1 MKKRKGIR
9 MRSGPPLIEKEV
21 FNLLLL
27 SAPAIEA
34 AGSLDRAIRVGAIQ
48 CDPHTAKQLRKTLP
62 KSMGGKVD
70 YPGVD
75 DDWRKLVADMV
86 KERNVDMVRMRMMFG
101 PPSNN

>member
-75 DDWRKLVADMV
+75 DDWAQARRGHGEGAATLIWC
-86 KERNVDMVRMRMMFG
+86 G
-101 PPSNN
+101 CG